1 MEMVNEAE
9 TKSEAWELAK
19 ELVRIDS
26 SDPGAYEKEIG
37 KVVDGWLRERIL
49 ESGLEA
55 DERD

>member
-9 TKSEAWELAK
+9 TKSEAWELAR

-37 KVVDGWLRERIL
+37 EFVYGCLLYTSRCV
-49 ESGLEA
+49 
-55 DERD
+55 